1 MLTVQLVAP
10 VYQMLRFESRKR
22 PSRAIF
28 QLEEEDAAYLNFE
41 FYGAMFFNKH

>member
-28 QLEEEDAAYLNFE
+28 QLEDAAYLNFE